1 MRFASLRLEQYG
13 LYKSRTLDL
22 TDALSDSSAK
32 GPGLVVIHGP
42 NEQGKS
48 TCLAAIKDFLFGIPH
63 TSVHGQVF
71 GYDRMRVFATLQLAS
86 GRQAALQRKKG
97 KGSSKTLLNED
108 GTPADEA
115 ALASALATMTR
126 QRFESL
132 FGLDHE
138 SLRAGGQQLLSA
150 DGDIGRLI
158 VEAGGGLK
166 ALTTAI
172 DRLSA
177 EADTLFATRRAND
190 RAFYKAYDAYMEA
203 DAAVKEGLL
212 THDAYQEA
220 LDRHASATSAI
231 SALHEAQ
238 ATLRQRQFQLKRLER
253 VMPVLVEIDA
263 LDRRI
268 SQFSNLPDL
277 GEGFPDEAGNA
288 LGRHASLQEQHV
300 ATENVRKDH
309 EAELA
314 GLSCCPLLLSLE
326 ADIRDAAEQAVHA
339 AKAKTDRTEAER
351 ALAES
356 HGELL
361 SLRNSLHLEADADL
375 ALLVPAMS
383 SLLRL
388 QELAAEGAQLQGELD
403 SAVEQARNADATR
416 TSLLGQLED
425 HRGSGTDRSHG
436 FVMAELAGLS
446 SLVPLL
452 DERKKQRDAL
462 SEDIAATL
470 KAHGL
475 ESLQALRRMALP
487 DQATLQQEI
496 DSRSRLDAAL
506 EKLSVAVQAGT
517 LAQEKARAS
526 IARLTSGSS
535 VPTDAAIHVA
545 RLDRTAALKPVKQAY
560 LAADPAALLQ
570 VSLEERSEKVL
581 SLERSI
587 AEVDSLA
594 ERKSTE
600 ANRIAELELAE
611 KAALDAG
618 VEIDHATREIR
629 QLEQKR
635 DAAIAAWRQAWPDL
649 AGFDGTS
656 ALSKCRAFLAA
667 GTRLLE
673 LADRAAA
680 LDAEIGRLH
689 AESGARMELLCQ
701 VEAAFKLSVDIFSTL
716 VDRLRAASQ
725 AAELHERRHDD
736 YLHAKN
742 RLVAAEQEHQHYSTL
757 AAQLRDRQQTWK
769 SEWAG
774 AALSLHLPADMPP
787 QRANRVAT
795 EWASAKGVLEKISL
809 LQGRLDDM
817 NALDDALKQK
827 LADIAA
833 KVDFALPDD
842 CFAAVDMLKEKLK
855 AAVDAERTKNG
866 LLPKLALSQ
875 SACEDAAQRVASSL
889 QQLQALAH
897 KAGCA
902 LQELASTAALYRD
915 LYAVKAQQ
923 RQKMDNLQIAGDGFS
938 RAELQAQLQERSI
951 DQIRVELAQIDDEDS
966 RLHAGIRQAI
976 ENAQECR
983 QRLQQFDC
991 ESSAMDIVSGRESAA
1006 AEMHQV
1012 IERYLEVALAR
1023 ELLSAAVNQIRAEH
1037 QDPLIRRAG
1046 ELLSLATNGAF
1057 SAVGTDVDDKGNP
1070 VVVALRNNGDPAA
1083 IDTLSDGTRDQL
1095 FLAFRIAS
1103 IENYCTAAEP
1113 LPFIADDLLVHF
1125 DDARSE
1131 ACLKLLAELGRKTQ
1145 VLLFTHHQSVA
1156 DAAKRLAAQ
1165 GECTLAE
1172 LV

>member
-1 MRFASLRLEQYG
+1 MRIASLRLEQYG

-22 TDALSDSSAK
+22 TDALNG
-32 GPGLVVIHGP
+32 GPGLVVIYGP

-71 GYDRMRVFATLQLAS
+71 GYDRMRVFATLLLAN
-86 GRQAALQRKKG
+86 GQQAALQRKKG

-172 DRLSA
+172 DRLAA

-203 DAAVKEGLL
+203 DAAVKDGLL
-212 THDAYQEA
+212 THDAYRDA
-220 LDRHASATSAI
+220 LDRHAGATSAI
-231 SALHEAQ
+231 AGLHEAQ

-253 VMPVLVEIDA
+253 VMPVLIDIDA
-263 LDRRI
+263 LDRRGA
-268 SQFSNLPDL
+268 QFSDLPDL
-277 GEGFPDEAGNA
+277 GENFPDEVEQA
-288 LGRHASLQEQHV
+288 LTHHVTLQKQHADAERGREAL
-300 ATENVRKDH
+300 

-314 GLSCCPLLLSLE
+314 GLLCNPALLALE

-339 AKAKTDRTEAER
+339 AKARTDRTEAER
-351 ALAES
+351 ALAAS

-361 SLRNSLHLEADADL
+361 SLRNSLDLADDADL
-375 ALLVPAMS
+375 ALLVPAMG

-388 QELAAEGAQLQGELD
+388 QELATEGAQLQSELD
-403 SAVEQARNADATR
+403 AAEEQAGNTASTR
-416 TSLLGQLED
+416 TKLLSQLED
-425 HRGSGTDRSHG
+425 HRRSGTDRPHG
-436 FVMAELAGLS
+436 FVMTELAGLS

-452 DERKKQRDAL
+452 DERKKQREAL
-462 SEDIAATL
+462 HEDVNSTL
-470 KAHGL
+470 QASGL

-487 DQATLQQEI
+487 DLDTLQQEI
-496 DSRSRLDAAL
+496 DRRARLDAAI
-506 EKLSVAVQAGT
+506 EKLYDVVQAGT
-517 LAQEKARAS
+517 LAQEKARS
-526 IARLTSGSS
+526 RIARLTSGSS
-535 VPTDAAIHVA
+535 VPTDAAIHAA
-545 RLDRTAALKPVKQAY
+545 RLDRTSALKPIKHAY
-560 LAADPAALLQ
+560 LASDPASLLQ
-570 VSLEERSEKVL
+570 VPLEERTETVL
-581 SLERSI
+581 GLERSI

-594 ERKSTE
+594 DRKSTE

-611 KAALDAG
+611 KSALEAS
-618 VEIDHATREIR
+618 VEIDHANREIR

-635 DAAIAAWRQAWPDL
+635 DAAIAAWQDAWPDI
-649 AGFDGTS
+649 AGLS
-656 ALSKCRAFLAA
+656 NLSKCRAFLAA

-673 LADRAAA
+673 LGDRAAA
-680 LDAEIGRLH
+680 LDTEVGRLH
-689 AESGARMELLCQ
+689 AESSARMDLLCH
-701 VEAAFKLSVDIFSTL
+701 VEGAFKLSVDIFSTL

-725 AAELHERRHDD
+725 AVEHHERQHDD
-736 YLHAKN
+736 YLHTQDKLAT
-742 RLVAAEQEHQHYSTL
+742 AEQQHQHFSTL
-757 AAQLRDRQQTWK
+757 ASQLRDRQQAWK
-769 SEWAG
+769 SEWAS
-774 AALSLHLPADMPP
+774 AALGLHLPADMPL
-787 QRANRVAT
+787 QRANRVVT
-795 EWASAKGVLEKISL
+795 EWASAKGVLEKLSL

-817 NALDDALKQK
+817 AALENVLKQK
-827 LADIAA
+827 LADVAS

-842 CFAAVDMLKEKLK
+842 CFAAVDMLKEKLS
-855 AAVDAERTKNG
+855 AAVDAERTKNS

-875 SACEDAAQRVASSL
+875 TACQSAAQLVATSL
-889 QQLQALAH
+889 QQLQALAD
-897 KAGCA
+897 KAKCA
-902 LQELASTAALYRD
+902 VSELSSTAGRYRERQS
-915 LYAVKAQQ
+915 VKSQL
-923 RQKMDNLQIAGDGFS
+923 RQKMDNLQVAGDGVS

-951 DQIRVELAQIDDEDS
+951 DQIRVELAQIDDEDN
-966 RLHAGIRQAI
+966 RLHADIRQAI

-991 ESSAMDIVSGRESAA
+991 ESSAMDVVSGRESAA

-1012 IERYLEVALAR
+1012 IERYLELTLAK

-1046 ELLSLATNGAF
+1046 ELLSLATKGAF

-1070 VVVALRNNGDPAA
+1070 VVVAIRNNGDHAA
-1083 IDTLSDGTRDQL
+1083 IDSLSDGTRDQL

-1156 DAAKRLAAQ
+1156 DAAKLLAKQ
-1165 GECTLAE
+1165 GECALAALE
-1172 LV
+1172 